1 LAEVADGA
9 LADPVASAH
18 GPGDRVAK
26 VVTEVFS
33 PAIVVILL
41 PLAVA
46 WQATEHSVW
55 RTLLWGVVVAV
66 FYSVLPMIFIVR
78 GARRGRWDGHHVR
91 DREHR
96 LVPLLMCLLCAL
108 VGLAVLLT
116 GAPREVIA
124 LAWAMIVTLVVC
136 MVITTHWKVS
146 LHATVAGG
154 AVATVALL
162 YGPWLLLLI
171 APLALVCWSRVRL
184 TDHTAAQV
192 LVGAVL
198 GPVIGGAVFLMI
210 R

>member
-1 LAEVADGA
+1 LGHRLA
-9 LADPVASAH
+9 
-18 GPGDRVAK
+18 R

-46 WQATEHSVW
+46 WQATGHSVW
-55 RTLLWGVVVAV
+55 RTVLWGVVVAV
-66 FYSVLPMIFIVR
+66 FYSVLPMVFIVR

-96 LVPLLMCLLCAL
+96 LVPLLLCLVSGLA
-108 VGLAVLLT
+108 GLAVLLI
-116 GAPREVIA
+116 GAPRDVIA

-136 MVITTHWKVS
+136 VVITNWWKVS

-162 YGPWLLLLI
+162 YGPWLLLL
-171 APLALVCWSRVRL
+171 AGPLALVCWSRVKL
-184 TDHTAAQV
+184 VDHTPAQV
-192 LVGAVL
+192 VAGALL
-198 GPVIGGAVFLMI
+198 GPVVGGAVFLVL

>member
-1 LAEVADGA
+1 ML
-9 LADPVASAH
+9 
-18 GPGDRVAK
+18 
-26 VVTEVFS
+26 S

-46 WQATEHSVW
+46 WPATGYSVW

-78 GARRGRWDGHHVR
+78 GARNGRWDGHHVR

-96 LVPLLMCLLCAL
+96 LVPLLMCL
-108 VGLAVLLT
+108 VSGLAGLVILLI
-116 GAPREVIA
+116 GAPRDVIA

-136 MVITTHWKVS
+136 MVITNWWKVS

-162 YGPWLLLLI
+162 YGPWLLLLTGL
-171 APLALVCWSRVRL
+171 LALVCWSRVKL
-184 TDHTAAQV
+184 VDHTAAQV
-192 LVGAVL
+192 IAGALL
-198 GPVIGGAVFLMI
+198 GPVVGGAVFLLL

>member
-1 LAEVADGA
+1 LGHRLA
-9 LADPVASAH
+9 
-18 GPGDRVAK
+18 R
-26 VVTEVFS
+26 VVTEVLS

-46 WQATEHSVW
+46 WSATGHSVW

-78 GARRGRWDGHHVR
+78 GARAGRWDGHHVR

-96 LVPLLMCLLCAL
+96 LVPLLMCLVSGL
-108 VGLAVLLT
+108 VGLAVLVS
-116 GAPREVIA
+116 GAPRDVIA

-136 MVITTHWKVS
+136 MVITNWWKVS

-154 AVATVALL
+154 AVATVALI
-162 YGPWLLLLI
+162 YGPWWLLLVV
-171 APLALVCWSRVRL
+171 PLALVCWSRVRL
-184 TDHTAAQV
+184 VDHTAGQV
-192 LVGAVL
+192 VVGALL
-198 GPVIGGAVFLMI
+198 GPTVGGAVFLML

>member
-1 LAEVADGA
+1 VGFRLA
-9 LADPVASAH
+9 
-18 GPGDRVAK
+18 RI
-26 VVTEVFS
+26 VTEVLS

-96 LVPLLMCLLCAL
+96 LLPMLMCL
-108 VGLAVLLT
+108 VSGLAGLAILLI
-116 GAPREVIA
+116 GAPRDVIA

-136 MVITTHWKVS
+136 TVVTNWWKVS

-162 YGPWLLLLI
+162 YGPWLLLLTG
-171 APLALVCWSRVRL
+171 PLALVCWSRVKL
-184 TDHTAAQV
+184 VDHTPAQV
-192 LVGAVL
+192 VVGALL
-198 GPVIGGAVFLMI
+198 GPVVGGTVFLLL